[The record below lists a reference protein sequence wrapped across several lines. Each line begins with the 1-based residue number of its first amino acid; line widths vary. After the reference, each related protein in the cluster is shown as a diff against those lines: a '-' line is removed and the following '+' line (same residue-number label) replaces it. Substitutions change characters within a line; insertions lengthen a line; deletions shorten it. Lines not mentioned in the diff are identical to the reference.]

1 MYPSRATGLPPLT
14 VNQWFP
20 IYNISPLIKLAI
32 IVWIID
38 LLESTCIARELA
50 MRNGYKLNVTQEI
63 VGLGISNFSGAMTN
77 CYSTTGSFSCSAVNN
92 DSGAKTPLAN
102 LFCGLL
108 VGFVL
113 LVLCPVF
120 ERIPMNVLGAIIIIG
135 CAGGQRLAGLL
146 AVLARLSRVSAHL
159 PQLMAESHGVIY

>member
-1 MYPSRATGLPPLT
+1 MPDAVVMLVCFCFCSPAAPHPSGLPPFT

-50 MRNGYKLNVTQEI
+50 MKNGYKLNVTQEI
-63 VGLGISNFSGAMTN
+63 VGLGISNLSGAMTS

-92 DSGAKTPLAN
+92 DSGAWLNGPAMLHS
-102 LFCGLL
+102 
-108 VGFVL
+108 
-113 LVLCPVF
+113 
-120 ERIPMNVLGAIIIIG
+120 RM
-135 CAGGQRLAGLL
+135 
-146 AVLARLSRVSAHL
+146 AVMCTSS
-159 PQLMAESHGVIY
+159 G